1 MTLYNIYLSKYT
13 FSKVE
18 DYVQN
23 LHDSINK
30 TNFESM
36 RFEKIN
42 SSITTIRKLKIYF
55 FIELLREVFCKPE
68 KNNKN

>member
-1 MTLYNIYLSKYT
+1 MTVYNIYLSKYT

-23 LHDSINK
+23 LHDFNK
-30 TNFESM
+30 YENFENM

-42 SSITTIRKLKIYF
+42 LSITTIRKLKFYF
-55 FIELLREVFCKPE
+55 FIELR
-68 KNNKN
+68 